1 MTLKFVIAVFL
12 VFTFLMVAQNR
23 GWVNFKN
30 KERPSMGNILG
41 TFDEL
46 FSPSKHQAQ
55 ILLEEKKEQRIE
67 VSSSDENHIHIDLR
81 NK

>member
-1 MTLKFVIAVFL
+1 MTSKFIIAAF
-12 VFTFLMVAQNR
+12 FIITFLMFAQNR

-55 ILLEEKKEQRIE
+55 ILLEEKRERRVDVRI
-67 VSSSDENHIHIDLR
+67 SDDNHIHIDLR

>member
-1 MTLKFVIAVFL
+1 MF
-12 VFTFLMVAQNR
+12 AQKR

-55 ILLEEKKEQRIE
+55 ILLEEKKEQRVE
-67 VSSSDENHIHIDLR
+67 VSSSDDNHIHIDLR
-81 NK
+81 NR